1 MKIKNYLMVFG
12 LTSSLL
18 FGADIP
24 FDVVG
29 EVFDYGPQTTEV
41 VVKFN
46 KDLNKE
52 NITKDSFKVLNS
64 DSKERKI
71 ENVDFLDD
79 RTLVLKLEHGQGI
92 NDAGLLYWDNEKF
105 SNIEIPVK
113 YSVVQNKELLSI
125 DGTKIKDLTYKMEA
139 LKIKEVDKFTYG
151 ELYGLKYRD
160 FKPEKDNKKHP
171 LIIWLHGA
179 GEGGQS
185 NVTQILGNRGGVA
198 FVEEEA
204 QKIFDKP
211 YVLAPQTPTF
221 WMRSFMVGDRE
232 LVGEKD
238 YTSDLIKLIEE
249 YINKNSNID
258 KNRVY
263 IGGCSMGG
271 YQTFKTLVYSPEIF
285 AGAFISC
292 PAYEPS
298 KKELDKVKNV
308 PIWLVHASDDTTVSV
323 NNSRNLFNYLK
334 SIGSDIIY
342 TEYQDVVRDGNK
354 YDPHGSYF
362 YTLHNDPK
370 NDEGIHIFQWLASK
384 IKK

>member
-92 NDAGLLYWDNEKF
+92 NDVGLLYWDNEKF

-342 TEYQDVVRDGNK
+342 TEYKDVVRDGNK

>member
-125 DGTKIKDLTYKMEA
+125 DGTKIKDLTYKMET

-185 NVTQILGNRGGVA
+185 NVTQILGNRGGIA

-238 YTSDLIKLIEE
+238 YTSDLVKLIEE

-323 NNSRNLFNYLK
+323 NNSRNSFNYLK

-342 TEYQDVVRDGNK
+342 TEYKDVVRDGNK